1 MRRAATKK
9 GQAMSGDYLVRG
21 TNPAAV
27 FSLTVHRGDGMCMLA
42 MDWKTGEPPADFV
55 GFGIEFKPPGAGR
68 YYAVNNRL
76 CFEGRE
82 RPTPPGAAAPQY
94 PSTEAPLQTF
104 RWVHFPRD
112 ADKAEAFQYRVT
124 PVYMGENDT
133 LSNGEPQEIGIVL
146 QRETWPGKVDVCF
159 TRGFVSSQ
167 AFSDKFGGA
176 AGLKQLIPAKADDGL
191 GFVSTHAEA
200 ARAYDWMG
208 FDARDRILD
217 LLDTAV
223 AEPGAQVRV
232 VAYELNLP
240 EMVARL
246 VKLGGRLKIIID
258 DSAHKADAHSAESL
272 AAAQL
277 TAAGAQVLRQH
288 MGQLQHNKMIVV
300 DGPVTQSV
308 VCGSTNF
315 SWRGFY
321 VQANNAVVLKGAAV
335 VAMQL
340 EAFEAYWA
348 GTRDFK
354 KSLVTH
360 WRKLPIAGIDAE
372 IAMSPRSE
380 AKALL
385 ASIGQDVAQAQ
396 SSLFFSLAFLS
407 QTGGEVSQAVTA
419 VVHNPAVFAFGI
431 SDKRTGILVTNA
443 DGNSAP
449 VFAAAL
455 SGKLPEPFR
464 SESAGGGGVKMHH
477 KFVVVDFD
485 RPTARVYT
493 GSFNFSGTADTKNGE
508 NLLLFRDRRIA
519 TAYMVEA
526 VRIFDSYRFR
536 VKQAQQKAE
545 AALDPATPK
554 RISLKK
560 PPKAGEEAWWL
571 RFYAEPTKIR
581 DRNLFALNA

>member
-55 GFGIEFKPPGAGR
+55 GFAIEFKPPGANR
-68 YYAVNNRL
+68 FYAVNNRL

-82 RPTPPGAAAPQY
+82 RPTPPDAAAPQY

-112 ADKAEAFQYRVT
+112 ADRPQAFRYRVT
-124 PVYMGENDT
+124 PVFMGENDT
-133 LSNGEPQEIGIVL
+133 LSNGDPQEADLVL
-146 QRETWPGKVDVCF
+146 QRETWPGKVDICF
-159 TRGFVSSQ
+159 TRGYVSSQ

-176 AGLKQLIPAKADDGL
+176 DGLKQLIPGKADLGL
-191 GFVSTHAEA
+191 SFVPSHPKAGF
-200 ARAYDWMG
+200 AYDWMG
-208 FDARDRILD
+208 FDARDRILA
-217 LLDTAV
+217 LLDA
-223 AEPGAQVRV
+223 ARADGAAVRV

-246 VKLGGRLKIIID
+246 ELLGARLKIIID
-258 DSAHKADAHSAESL
+258 DSAHKAAPHSAESL
-272 AAAQL
+272 AADRL

-288 MGQLQHNKMIVV
+288 MGQLQHNKMIIV
-300 DGPVTQSV
+300 DGPTVQSV
-308 VCGSTNF
+308 ICGSTNF

-354 KSLVTH
+354 KSPVTL

-385 ASIGQDVAQAQ
+385 ASIGQDVGQAQ

-485 RPTARVYT
+485 QPTARVYT

-554 RISLKK
+554 RIALKK
-560 PPKAGEEAWWL
+560 PPKAGEQAWWL
-571 RFYAEPTKIR
+571 RFYTEANKVR
-581 DRNLFALNA
+581 DRKLFALSGG

>member
-1 MRRAATKK
+1 
-9 GQAMSGDYLVRG
+9 MSGDYLVRG

-55 GFGIEFKPPGAGR
+55 GFAIEFKPPGANR
-68 YYAVNNRL
+68 FYAVNNRL

-82 RPTPPGAAAPQY
+82 RPTPPDAAAPQY

-112 ADKAEAFQYRVT
+112 ADRPQAFRYRVT
-124 PVYMGENDT
+124 PVFMGENDA
-133 LSNGEPQEIGIVL
+133 LSNGDPQEADLVL
-146 QRETWPGKVDVCF
+146 QRETWSGKVDICF
-159 TRGFVSSQ
+159 TRGYVSSQ

-176 AGLKQLIPAKADDGL
+176 DGLKQLIPGKADLGL
-191 GFVSTHAEA
+191 SFVPSHPKAGF
-200 ARAYDWMG
+200 AYDWMG
-208 FDARDRILD
+208 FDARDRILA
-217 LLDTAV
+217 LLDA
-223 AEPGAQVRV
+223 ARADGAAVRV

-246 VKLGGRLKIIID
+246 ELLGARLKIIID
-258 DSAHKADAHSAESL
+258 DSAHKAAPHSAESL
-272 AAAQL
+272 AADRL

-288 MGQLQHNKMIVV
+288 MGQLQHNKMIIV
-300 DGPVTQSV
+300 DGPTVQSV
-308 VCGSTNF
+308 ICGSTNF

-354 KSLVTH
+354 KSPVTL

-385 ASIGQDVAQAQ
+385 ASIGQDVGQAQ

-485 RPTARVYT
+485 QPTARVYT

-554 RISLKK
+554 RIALKK
-560 PPKAGEEAWWL
+560 PPKAGEQAWWL
-571 RFYAEPTKIR
+571 RFYTEANKVR
-581 DRNLFALNA
+581 DRKLFALSGG

>member
-1 MRRAATKK
+1 
-9 GQAMSGDYLVRG
+9 MSGDYLVRG
-21 TNPAAV
+21 TNLAAL

-42 MDWKTGEPPADFV
+42 MDWKSGQPPADFV
-55 GFGIEFKPPGAGR
+55 GFAIEFKPPGKDR
-68 YYAVNNRL
+68 FYAVNNRL

-82 RPTPPGAAAPQY
+82 RPTPPGAAAAQY

-112 ADKAEAFQYRVT
+112 ADQPQAFHYRVT
-124 PVYMGENDT
+124 PVFMGENDT
-133 LSNGEPQEIGIVL
+133 LSNGEAQAAELVL

-159 TRGFVSSQ
+159 TRGYVSSQ
-167 AFSDKFGGA
+167 AFADKFGGA
-176 AGLKQLIPAKADDGL
+176 DGLKQLIPTKADDGL
-191 GFVSTHAEA
+191 AFVPSHPKSAF
-200 ARAYDWMG
+200 AYDWMG
-208 FDARDRILD
+208 FDARDRILA
-217 LLDTAV
+217 LLDA
-223 AEPGAQVRV
+223 AKADGAQVRV

-246 VKLGGRLKIIID
+246 ELLGPKLKIIID
-258 DSAHKADAHSAESL
+258 DSAHKAEPHSAESL
-272 AAAQL
+272 AADRL
-277 TAAGAQVLRQH
+277 TAAGAQVMRQH
-288 MGQLQHNKMIVV
+288 MGQLQHNKMIIV
-300 DGPVTQSV
+300 DGPTVQSV

-321 VQANNAVVLKGAAV
+321 VQANNAVVLKGAGV

-348 GTRDFK
+348 GSRTFK
-354 KSLVTH
+354 KSPVTL

-385 ASIGQDVAQAQ
+385 ASIGQDVGRAQ

-407 QTGGEVSQAVTA
+407 QTGGEVSDAVEA

-443 DGNSAP
+443 DGNADP
-449 VFAAAL
+449 VYSAAL

-485 RPTARVYT
+485 KPSARVYT
-493 GSFNFSGTADTKNGE
+493 GSFNFSDTADTKNGE

-545 AALDPATPK
+545 ARADPAAPK

-560 PPKAGEEAWWL
+560 PPKPGEQAWWL
-571 RFYAEPTKIR
+571 RFYTEPNKIR
-581 DRNLFALNA
+581 DRVLFAGVQG